1 MIRPLFILILSL
13 LMALLIQTSCEDR
26 SVTPTETHW
35 DAVKAIVSEYPD
47 VFRLG
52 FYDTEA
58 DSPFYRQI
66 TSNNPDIEE
75 GILKDADSTHLFDYI
90 TLTWGDSLKG
100 EFFYRFDG
108 QTRTKPISS
117 VTLTN
122 AYFEKWGEDYDPHRG
137 WLLRQFSGTVINS
150 TDDPK
155 RIYTVEINSEGV
167 YMILSEPLLLKLA
180 KKDSILALGM
190 GKQVTLTIDVPDTS
204 DFFFLHVKETG
215 TYQKISFPN
224 NGDGTLSASWTTT
237 SNPDLATGYKHA
249 IVDAVS
255 RESVTDTL
263 SDYQSTAWGI
273 VYQIK

>member
-1 MIRPLFILILSL
+1 MTRPFFILILSL

-26 SVTPTETHW
+26 SVTPSETHW
-35 DAVKAIVSEYPD
+35 DAVKAIVSEYPE

-52 FYDTEA
+52 FYDSEA
-58 DSPFYRQI
+58 DSPFYRQV

-75 GILKDADSTHLFDYI
+75 GILKDADSTHLFSYI

-100 EFFYRFDG
+100 EFVYRFDG

-137 WLLRQFSGTVINS
+137 WLLRQFSGTVISS
-150 TDDPK
+150 TGDPK
-155 RIYTVEINSEGV
+155 RIYTVEISSEGV

-180 KKDSILALGM
+180 KKDSILAFGM

-215 TYQKISFPN
+215 TYQKISFTN

-237 SNPDLATGYKHA
+237 TDPELAEGYKHA

-255 RESVTDTL
+255 KESVTDTL

-273 VYQIK
+273 VYKLE